1 MAASEWTSGLI
12 MVAVDVV
19 FAVMNTLIKEATE
32 RGLDRAVLITLRQ
45 LVAALFMAPVAFFH
59 DRKTRPKLTLEICV
73 YLFFSALLGASLT
86 QYLFYLGMEY
96 TSAAFA
102 CAFLNLTPAF
112 TFLIS
117 LPLRL
122 ESLDWKTK
130 PGLAKALGVVLCF
143 LGVTVLTFYQGP
155 VLQLSHALLRTCW
168 KNLNG
173 NMTCGFQSHKESDTF
188 RLIRN
193 KGDENPGPAYETRK
207 VASLPARHVASLPA
221 RHVTSLQ
228 ASHNTWQACKQA
240 TACMQHHGG
249 AESVL
254 RRQRSA
260 GLGIHSE
267 FVLQLSTS
275 CQQLSTGT
283 WRRSTTN
290 GVHDSSTR
298 TPRGR
303 PERESYSP
311 SGKWLRGSA
320 ALLGG
325 SFCWSSWF
333 PLQAKVGK
341 KYPAIYTSTA
351 VIFFLGFLQA
361 ATVSLVTSRGR
372 ISAWLLEDKLEI
384 GTVFFA
390 GALGSGVGFLAMSW
404 CVEQRG
410 PVFTAAFTP
419 LVQIIVAAIHFL
431 FLHQQI
437 FLGSVLGSILVI
449 LGLYSLLWAKRN
461 EAHLLQPKPQRPIEA
476 HEQSQQAQPQV

>member
-1 MAASEWTSGLI
+1 MAASEWTPGLI

-102 CAFLNLTPAF
+102 CAFLNLAPAF

-130 PGLAKALGVVLCF
+130 PGLAKALGVFLCF

-155 VLQLSHALLRTCW
+155 ALQLSHA
-168 KNLNG
+168 
-173 NMTCGFQSHKESDTF
+173 F
-188 RLIRN
+188 R
-193 KGDENPGPAYETRK
+193 
-207 VASLPARHVASLPA
+207 
-221 RHVTSLQ
+221 
-228 ASHNTWQACKQA
+228 
-240 TACMQHHGG
+240 
-249 AESVL
+249 
-254 RRQRSA
+254 
-260 GLGIHSE
+260 
-267 FVLQLSTS
+267 
-275 CQQLSTGT
+275 
-283 WRRSTTN
+283 
-290 GVHDSSTR
+290 R

-361 ATVSLVTSRGR
+361 AAVSLVTSRGR

-419 LVQIIVAAIHFL
+419 LVQIIVAAIQFL

>member
-173 NMTCGFQSHKESDTF
+173 NMTCGFGKHASHNVACSLGLLVASREET
-188 RLIRN
+188 
-193 KGDENPGPAYETRK
+193 ENTQRETRK
-207 VASLPARHVASLPA
+207 GELLAVREMAEGIGGAARRQLLLVVVVPAAGQSGEEVPGDLHLHRSHILPRVSSGGDRELGHQQREDLRVAS
-221 RHVTSLQ
+221 
-228 ASHNTWQACKQA
+228 
-240 TACMQHHGG
+240 
-249 AESVL
+249 
-254 RRQRSA
+254 
-260 GLGIHSE
+260 
-267 FVLQLSTS
+267 
-275 CQQLSTGT
+275 
-283 WRRSTTN
+283 
-290 GVHDSSTR
+290 
-298 TPRGR
+298 RG
-303 PERESYSP
+303 
-311 SGKWLRGSA
+311 
-320 ALLGG
+320 
-325 SFCWSSWF
+325 
-333 PLQAKVGK
+333 
-341 KYPAIYTSTA
+341 
-351 VIFFLGFLQA
+351 
-361 ATVSLVTSRGR
+361 
-372 ISAWLLEDKLEI
+372 
-384 GTVFFA
+384 
-390 GALGSGVGFLAMSW
+390 
-404 CVEQRG
+404 
-410 PVFTAAFTP
+410 
-419 LVQIIVAAIHFL
+419 
-431 FLHQQI
+431 
-437 FLGSVLGSILVI
+437 
-449 LGLYSLLWAKRN
+449 
-461 EAHLLQPKPQRPIEA
+461 
-476 HEQSQQAQPQV
+476 